1 MSKRK
6 QNNPQARLARNC
18 RAFLSRNQVAAV
30 NIDRDAQP
38 DLIDQRLISLLDGL
52 PIARDQLQ
60 PVATA
65 FCDFSYS
72 WTVYI
77 SVLCR
82 DQQGTQYI
90 KSEEIALAN
99 ICRAEQ
105 LTEVLEHFCCKL
117 RDGCNTKHIV
127 GTAWIADPCGVSLSE
142 EQAAHI
148 YDVIGAWAHVERTQA
163 A

>member
-1 MSKRK
+1 MSARK
-6 QNNPQARLARNC
+6 PNNAKARMARNC
-18 RAFLSRNQVAAV
+18 RAFLSRHQVAAV
-30 NIDRDAQP
+30 NIDREAHP
-38 DLIDQRLISLLDGL
+38 DLVDQRLISLLDGL
-52 PIARDQLQ
+52 PIARDQLK
-60 PVATA
+60 PVASA

-82 DQQGTQYI
+82 DQLGTQYI
-90 KSEEIALAN
+90 KSEEIALAS

-105 LTEVLEHFCCKL
+105 LTEVLEHFCTKL
-117 RDGCNTKHIV
+117 RDGCNRRHIV
-127 GTAWIADPCGVSLSE
+127 GSAWIANPCGVSLSE

-148 YDVIGAWAHVERTQA
+148 YDVTGAWAHVERSQA

>member
-1 MSKRK
+1 MSTRK
-6 QNNPQARLARNC
+6 PNNAKARLARNC
-18 RAFLSRNQVAAV
+18 RAFLNRHQVAAV
-30 NIDRDAQP
+30 NIDRDAHP

-52 PIARDQLQ
+52 PIARDQLK
-60 PVATA
+60 PVASA
-65 FCDFSYS
+65 FCDFPYS

-82 DQQGTQYI
+82 DQHGTQYI
-90 KSEEIALAN
+90 KSEEIALSS

-105 LTEVLEHFCCKL
+105 LTEVLEHFCTRL
-117 RDGCNTKHIV
+117 RDGCNLRHIV
-127 GTAWIADPCGVSLSE
+127 GSAWIANPCGVSLSE

-148 YDVIGAWAHVERTQA
+148 YDVTGAWQHVERSQA